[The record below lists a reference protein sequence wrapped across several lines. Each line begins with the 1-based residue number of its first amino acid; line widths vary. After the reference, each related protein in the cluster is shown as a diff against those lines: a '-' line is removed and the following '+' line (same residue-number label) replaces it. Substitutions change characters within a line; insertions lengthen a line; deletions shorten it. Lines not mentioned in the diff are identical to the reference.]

1 MPKGTKAAANKVK
14 PGKASSPMTKPV
26 ATTIVG
32 DIPTAFLTLEE
43 RPKHAVSG
51 RSARVASVIS
61 KSSAGPTKP

>member
-1 MPKGTKAAANKVK
+1 
-14 PGKASSPMTKPV
+14 MTKPV